1 MLQSATPAERT
12 RFFDPEASV
21 EGALI
26 IAPAKI
32 QCGAIALARLHSEIQ
47 RPLTMGDPQAIR
59 IRPRNYGGIDSSSD
73 APGRTS
79 NALLV
84 VKPPAGSRST
94 GLPCAVAGGEA
105 NHPQDNGILVL
116 GGWHVAHRELG
127 QADFIATR
135 QRERSNRRL

>member
-1 MLQSATPAERT
+1 
-12 RFFDPEASV
+12 
-21 EGALI
+21 
-26 IAPAKI
+26 
-32 QCGAIALARLHSEIQ
+32 
-47 RPLTMGDPQAIR
+47 MGDPQAIR
-59 IRPRNYGGIDSSSD
+59 IRPRNSGGIDSSSD

-105 NHPQDNGILVL
+105 NNPQDNGILVL